1 MRLTA
6 TSQEVNSSLRRLD
19 RISFVDSSGIF
30 EVIRGRVSLR
40 TVLIILNFEFM
51 RYKAYNFFFYIYIF
65 FF

>member
-51 RYKAYNFFFYIYIF
+51 RYKAYM
-65 FF
+65 